1 MRKLLI
7 VEAIVIGIITLLLII
22 PIVSAL
28 SGKILYDSKMLIGSF
43 LMGASIHIVFELLG
57 LNEQWCRATFL

>member
-1 MRKLLI
+1 
-7 VEAIVIGIITLLLII
+7 
-22 PIVSAL
+22 
-28 SGKILYDSKMLIGSF
+28 MLIGSF